1 MQPTYIPPHGRKSP
15 SRNDSSSAP
24 QPNNSQNNDK
34 NWQNNQYYPS
44 STYYGSNYSGQTFVR
59 PPTGNKAIPIINPNN
74 REIVQPPAA
83 SKDQEKPSSPI
94 RIVDPT
100 DQEKADDVDDNK
112 ADKQEREETVESKDV
127 QETAAET
134 NEANEIPEK
143 KDDIE
148 SKVTKDAS
156 VEECTT
162 QQEEPKGETD
172 SKKAEPK
179 EEIAPKEE
187 TESKDEAGL
196 EQAEEKKDE
205 EEQEEQKPVEEKVE
219 VCKGDRIIYDIAFM
233 MKFRDYKALPADINM
248 APFEDINT
256 ERSGNDRGGRSM
268 SRRQTSERGRGPRA
282 PGLAGEG
289 MLRSGSSR
297 GPRRQD
303 SSGPGS
309 PMDRQ
314 GSNRNRSSRGGKSRR
329 APKESREDG
338 KDSVPSTPVEEVA
351 PLQKSQNRW
360 VPKVQSSETAEAKEE
375 PELISQDM
383 IKRKVKSLLNK
394 LTLEKFDSI
403 SNQIWEFAKQSEKED
418 DSESLKTVIDLIFDK
433 ACDEPP
439 FASMWAQLCK
449 RLYELTSNNKEIKN
463 VNILDKNNEVVCGGP
478 LFRKYLLNRCQADF
492 EKGWKHDLPKIDEND
507 PNVMLTDEYYAAVK
521 AKRRGLGLVKFI
533 GELFKLQMLTD
544 RVMKECLRTLCSDPK
559 NPEDEETETMCKLL
573 MTMGK
578 VFDTSSLN
586 NKQWLDV
593 YFARMKEMY
602 ESKTLSSRVKF
613 MILDVIDLRKSKWTL
628 KRGNEVAP
636 TTIAQIHEAAKKE
649 SEEKE
654 KETMK
659 RSGSSRSLGTP
670 ISRQGSSRN
679 LASHSR

>member
-1 MQPTYIPPHGRKSP
+1 M
-15 SRNDSSSAP
+15 
-24 QPNNSQNNDK
+24 
-34 NWQNNQYYPS
+34 
-44 STYYGSNYSGQTFVR
+44 
-59 PPTGNKAIPIINPNN
+59 
-74 REIVQPPAA
+74 
-83 SKDQEKPSSPI
+83 
-94 RIVDPT
+94 
-100 DQEKADDVDDNK
+100 DDNEV
-112 ADKQEREETVESKDV
+112 DKQEKEETVESKDV
-127 QETAAET
+127 QETAVEA

-148 SKVTKDAS
+148 SEVTKDAP
-156 VEECTT
+156 VEESTT
-162 QQEEPKGETD
+162 QQEEPKGETE
-172 SKKAEPK
+172 SKKEAEPK
-179 EEIAPKEE
+179 EEVEPKEETAPKEE
-187 TESKDEAGL
+187 TEPKEESEPKDEATL

-233 MKFRDYKALPADINM
+233 MKFRDYKTLPTDINM
-248 APFEDINT
+248 VPFEDINT

-463 VNILDKNNEVVCGGP
+463 VNILDKNNEAVCGGP

-613 MILDVIDLRKSKWTL
+613 MILVRLIYFK
-628 KRGNEVAP
+628 
-636 TTIAQIHEAAKKE
+636 Q
-649 SEEKE
+649 
-654 KETMK
+654 ET
-659 RSGSSRSLGTP
+659 SLLT
-670 ISRQGSSRN
+670 SNRM
-679 LASHSR
+679 